1 MNFSSLLSVLFPLCL
16 LLSAPFVTAE
26 EPRTGTP
33 VAFDR
38 NDGIYLFNPSDK
50 KTQKIADGIF
60 PSVSPDGTR
69 VAYTSVEKNGTSYI
83 RHIAVVTL
91 ADGKSVTFKDV
102 PSDNVYYPTWSPDG
116 QWIAFTLRRDQVWD
130 LVRIKADGTGFATV
144 KKGLEN
150 EVTLYSPCWARDGQ
164 SLFCQDMTNLY
175 RISLDGT
182 VAEKWKISE
191 IVPNGDMSG
200 DGRVSVSPDGSRLLL
215 SIDMGEETQR
225 KDWDGPPPAL
235 WIFDLKTAKATRL
248 TPKKLFAW
256 DGCWLSNDNVV
267 FNSRGVGE
275 KDPALYRMS
284 LRDKT
289 PIRLVGNAQFPAT
302 P

>member
-1 MNFSSLLSVLFPLCL
+1 MNPSSLLSVLLSLCL
-16 LLSAPFVTAE
+16 LISAPIVTAE
-26 EPRTGTP
+26 EPRPGTP

-50 KTQKIADGIF
+50 KTKKIADGIF

-69 VAYTSVEKNGTSYI
+69 VAYTSVEKNGTSYV

-116 QWIAFTLRRDQVWD
+116 EWIAFTLRRDQVWD

-144 KKGLEN
+144 KKGVEN
-150 EVTLYSPCWARDGQ
+150 EVTLYSPCWAHDGQ

-175 RISLDGT
+175 RISLDGA
-182 VAEKWKISE
+182 VAEKWKINE

-200 DGRVSVSPDGSRLLL
+200 DGRISVSPDGSRLLL

-256 DGCWLSNDNVV
+256 DGCWLGNDNVL
-267 FNSRGVGE
+267 FNSKTVGE
-275 KDPALYRMS
+275 KDPGLYQLS
-284 LRDKT
+284 LKDKK

-302 P
+302 R